1 MVLAMSTTGWVIVG
15 ILAVCIWVA
24 LAFWPARV
32 AGRKGHSFMGF
43 FLLSLLFFPLAII
56 LAYMA
61 DDRTG
66 VLASSRAN
74 DRTMIWALLAFVGVP
89 LGCAPGI
96 FMLLY
101 RNRGLRHRP
110 GNVPVRRHLP
120 GKRRWS
126 RGHGVWVSDVFAFRG
141 SPAAWQESLLDA
153 KSVTLPR
160 ANRK

>member
-1 MVLAMSTTGWVIVG
+1 
-15 ILAVCIWVA
+15 
-24 LAFWPARV
+24 
-32 AGRKGHSFMGF
+32 
-43 FLLSLLFFPLAII
+43 
-56 LAYMA
+56 
-61 DDRTG
+61 
-66 VLASSRAN
+66 
-74 DRTMIWALLAFVGVP
+74 MIWALLAFVGVP
-89 LGCAPGI
+89 LWLCAAGI

-153 KSVTLPR
+153 KGVTRRTPTEDETKKLRRLAEPTVVTIVDGR
-160 ANRK
+160 HGMVEFATTANAESTLLGPFASQTAV

>member
-1 MVLAMSTTGWVIVG
+1 
-15 ILAVCIWVA
+15 
-24 LAFWPARV
+24 
-32 AGRKGHSFMGF
+32 
-43 FLLSLLFFPLAII
+43 
-56 LAYMA
+56 
-61 DDRTG
+61 
-66 VLASSRAN
+66 
-74 DRTMIWALLAFVGVP
+74 MIWALLAFVGVP
-89 LGCAPGI
+89 LWLCAAGI

-153 KSVTLPR
+153 KGVTRRAPTEDEAKKLRRLAEPTVVTIVDGGDGLVEFATTANEESTLLGPFVAQTSV
-160 ANRK
+160 